1 MKSVTLNVD
10 FVDLSTTWKEKQTK
24 ENKKTPQSTNV
35 AHKSLRQVRFSVGW
49 EPGDEGN
56 FQ

>member
-24 ENKKTPQSTNV
+24 ENKKR
-35 AHKSLRQVRFSVGW
+35 LRAQMQPISPCGRC
-49 EPGDEGN
+49 D